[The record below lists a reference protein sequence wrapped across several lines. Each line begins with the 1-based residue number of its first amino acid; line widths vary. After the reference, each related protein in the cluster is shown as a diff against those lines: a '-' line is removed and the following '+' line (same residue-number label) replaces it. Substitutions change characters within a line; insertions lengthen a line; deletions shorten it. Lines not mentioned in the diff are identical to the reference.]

1 MTTRVR
7 FAPSPTGYLH
17 IGSAR
22 TALFNYLYARHTGGK
37 FLLRIEDTDLARSTE
52 ESTRSIL
59 DGLAWLELDQDE
71 EIVFQSDN
79 ADKHRATAKKLLAEG
94 KAYRDFT
101 PKAEPNDANVKDAIK
116 DRARANQGEKNLRDN
131 PYRDLTAEESNK
143 RAAAGEPFAIRLKV
157 PDVRTGSG
165 SDRVPAVL
173 KTSFEDAVYGLQ
185 ERDYAETEDLVL
197 LRSDGHPL
205 YNLAVVCD
213 DIEMQITHVIRG
225 QDHLTNT
232 HKQILI
238 YEALG
243 ITPPTFAHLPLIMAP
258 NKGKLSKRKHGEVV
272 SMTTYRDAGFLAA
285 AFRNFLALLGWSA
298 GEEKEIYSLVELIE
312 TFSLD
317 GIHRSNAV
325 FNFTENDPRK
335 WTDDKAQWMNAEYIR
350 TMPIGELLPFVKA
363 ELKSA
368 KLWREEYEEQ
378 LSVVSG
384 QLSEDA
390 DTLQKPARSKGEMIR
405 TPPSV
410 SSPQISKSS
419 SDEMQKTAREQGR
432 YIQPEIGSSEWFENT
447 INLIRQRFFTLKDFS
462 SQGRA
467 YFSEDYDFDPAAI
480 AKNLTKFPE
489 LKTWLPEL
497 ADRFEAE
504 FGDSVSSPHVSKG
517 YGEAANWPPANAGG
531 SDTFTEAN
539 IELVVKAFTEE
550 KGTKLGVIMN
560 GARTLITGVAVGPS
574 MLSVF
579 EVIGLERII
588 MRLRSHVAWNS

>member
-1 MTTRVR
+1 MSVRVR

-22 TALFNYLYARHTGGK
+22 TALFNYLYARSTGGK

-59 DGLAWLELDQDE
+59 DGLAWLELNHDE

-79 ADKHRATAKKLLAEG
+79 ADKHRTTARKLLAEG

-101 PKAEPNDANVKDAIK
+101 PRAEPTDQNVKQGIA
-116 DRARANQGEKNLRDN
+116 DRARAAQGVKSMRDN
-131 PYRDLTAEESNK
+131 PYRDLSEEESEA
-143 RAAAGEPFAIRLKV
+143 RAAGGEPFAIRLKV
-157 PDVRTGSG
+157 AEHGRTAF
-165 SDRVPAVL
+165 D
-173 KTSFEDAVYGLQ
+173 DAVYGIQ
-185 ERDYAETEDLVL
+185 ERNYDDTEDLVL

-213 DIEMQITHVIRG
+213 DIEMAITHVIRG

-232 HKQILI
+232 HKQVLI

-243 ITPPTFAHLPLIMAP
+243 VTPPTFAHLPLIMAP

-298 GEEKEIYSLVELIE
+298 SEEQEIYSLDELVRK
-312 TFSLD
+312 FSLE

-350 TMPIGELLPFVKA
+350 TMPLDELIPFVKP
-363 ELKSA
+363 ELKAA
-368 KLWREEYEEQ
+368 KLWREEYE
-378 LSVVSG
+378 
-384 QLSEDA
+384 DDDKA
-390 DTLQKPARSKGEMIR
+390 
-405 TPPSV
+405 
-410 SSPQISKSS
+410 
-419 SDEMQKTAREQGR
+419 
-432 YIQPEIGSSEWFENT
+432 WFENT

-462 SQGRA
+462 KQGRA

-480 AKNLTKFPE
+480 EKNLSKFPD

-497 ADRFEAE
+497 ADRFEME
-504 FGDSVSSPHVSKG
+504 FADKP
-517 YGEAANWPPANAGG
+517 YDE
-531 SDTFTEAN
+531 EN
-539 IELVVKAFTEE
+539 IEIVVKAFTEE
-550 KGTKLGVIMN
+550 KDTKLGVIMN
-560 GARTLITGVAVGPS
+560 GARTLLTGVAVGPS
-574 MLSVF
+574 MLAVF
-579 EVIGLERII
+579 EIIGLDRTI
-588 MRLRSHVAWNS
+588 MRLRSQVAWST